1 MFDGTSHLF
10 EDLNTTSSAMF
21 LFNYTNSYALYI
33 MYIEAFSV
41 LSRYMP
47 PIYPPPSKDI
57 CIMLPIAGK

>member
-41 LSRYMP
+41 LS
-47 PIYPPPSKDI
+47 SELSEGI